1 MREANI
7 WEPIKSIN
15 FYTAKMKIVQTQ
27 MVSGIEDIY
36 WPLTS
41 RQLLGIVLA
50 CLCLFFISA
59 GLLLQAIDPTAGVL
73 DIGILSVLLFAI
85 LTGLLAIYCCYWL
98 QEILW
103 QPFKFFRENF
113 SYHFNQLTSWQQ
125 CILYFS
131 VFFFLMFSFLA
142 ILAILL

>member
-1 MREANI
+1 
-7 WEPIKSIN
+7 
-15 FYTAKMKIVQTQ
+15 MKTLQNE
-27 MVSGIEDIY
+27 MAAGIENIY

-50 CLCLFFISA
+50 CLLVFFIAA
-59 GLLLQAIDPTAGVL
+59 GLVLQAIDPTAGVL
-73 DIGILSVLLFAI
+73 DIGILSVLLFGI
-85 LTGLLAIYCCYWL
+85 LAGLLAIYCCYWL

-103 QPFKFFRENF
+103 QPFKFFRQDL

-131 VFFFLMFSFLA
+131 VFFLSLFSFLA
-142 ILAILL
+142 VLAILL

>member
-1 MREANI
+1 
-7 WEPIKSIN
+7 
-15 FYTAKMKIVQTQ
+15 MKTLQNE
-27 MVSGIEDIY
+27 MVTGIEDIY

-50 CLCLFFISA
+50 SLLVFFISA

-73 DIGILSVLLFAI
+73 DIGILSVLLFGI
-85 LTGLLAIYCCYWL
+85 LAGLLAIYCCYWL

-103 QPFKFFRENF
+103 QPFKFFRQDL

-131 VFFFLMFSFLA
+131 VFFLSLFSFLA
-142 ILAILL
+142 VLAIVL

>member
-1 MREANI
+1 
-7 WEPIKSIN
+7 
-15 FYTAKMKIVQTQ
+15 MKIVQKQ
-27 MVSGIEDIY
+27 LVSDIEDIY
-36 WPLTS
+36 WPLTNK
-41 RQLLGIVLA
+41 QLLGIILA
-50 CLCLFFISA
+50 CLCFFFIAA

-73 DIGILSVLLFAI
+73 DIGILSVLLFGI
-85 LTGLLAIYCCYWL
+85 LSGLLVIYCCYWL

-125 CILYFS
+125 CIIYFS
-131 VFFFLMFSFLA
+131 VFFFSMFSFLV

>member
-1 MREANI
+1 
-7 WEPIKSIN
+7 
-15 FYTAKMKIVQTQ
+15 MKTLQNE
-27 MVSGIEDIY
+27 MVTGIEDIY
-36 WPLTS
+36 WPLTN
-41 RQLLGIVLA
+41 RQLLGIMLA
-50 CLCLFFISA
+50 GLLVFFISA

-98 QEILW
+98 QELLW
-103 QPFKFFRENF
+103 QPFKFFRQDL

-131 VFFFLMFSFLA
+131 VFFLSLFSFLA
-142 ILAILL
+142 VLAILL

>member
-1 MREANI
+1 M
-7 WEPIKSIN
+7 KSLQKQLV
-15 FYTAKMKIVQTQ
+15 FD
-27 MVSGIEDIY
+27 IEDIY

-73 DIGILSVLLFAI
+73 DIGILSVLLFGI
-85 LTGLLAIYCCYWL
+85 LAGLLVIYCCYWL

-103 QPFKFFRENF
+103 QPFKFFRQEF
-113 SYHFNQLTSWQQ
+113 GHHFNQLTSWQQ

-131 VFFFLMFSFLA
+131 VFFLSLFSFLVV
-142 ILAILL
+142 LAIVL

>member
-1 MREANI
+1 
-7 WEPIKSIN
+7 
-15 FYTAKMKIVQTQ
+15 MKTLQNE
-27 MVSGIEDIY
+27 MVTDIEDIY
-36 WPLTS
+36 WPLTN
-41 RQLLGIVLA
+41 RQLLGIVLV

-98 QEILW
+98 QELLW
-103 QPFKFFRENF
+103 QPFKFFRQDL

-131 VFFFLMFSFLA
+131 VFFLSLFSFLA
-142 ILAILL
+142 VLAILL

>member
-1 MREANI
+1 MQ
-7 WEPIKSIN
+7 
-15 FYTAKMKIVQTQ
+15 IVQKQ
-27 MVSGIEDIY
+27 MVTDIEDIY
-36 WPLTS
+36 WPLTN
-41 RQLLGIVLA
+41 RQLLGIMLVGL
-50 CLCLFFISA
+50 LVFFISA

-85 LTGLLAIYCCYWL
+85 LTGLLVIYCCYWL

-103 QPFKFFRENF
+103 QPFKIFRQDL

-131 VFFFLMFSFLA
+131 VFFLSLFSLLAVLA
-142 ILAILL
+142 IVL